1 MRSNAALALGAPH
14 SYGGL
19 FQEVWSAVVQ
29 GLENSEQQSD
39 FSEFKHVTTLRTQV
53 CVCVGGGGGGG
64 GTTTISDYVVIF
76 CDFVV
81 VLYCLPYA
89 GSDGRRTGCVV
100 PTSNSRETPPRV
112 PH

>member
-1 MRSNAALALGAPH
+1 MEDCSKRYGQPLYKDWRIVSNRATSLSSNMSPH
-14 SYGGL
+14 SG
-19 FQEVWSAVVQ
+19 
-29 GLENSEQQSD
+29 
-39 FSEFKHVTTLRTQV
+39 HRCV
-53 CVCVGGGGGGG
+53 CVCGGGG